1 MPAQTVG
8 EAASTSLAAT
18 HILESHGIDP
28 CAGGARELAEV
39 CRERNINLESLLEEL
54 REAAAERT
62 DWTDAPLRELIAHLT
77 SHDHAIFRS
86 ELARLGD
93 LVEQIAAAQA
103 DSPPVIFQL
112 TRIFR
117 SLRHELEVH
126 MHHEEQDLF
135 PVIAR
140 HEEAAEAGAPL
151 GVSPFAAFGGPLH
164 VMEMEHESAGAAMRL
179 LRDVCN
185 GYRPDCGSPMY
196 RKLVVGLRKLEVK
209 ILVHMHLE
217 NNVLFPRAAAMRRRR
232 TPI

>member
-1 MPAQTVG
+1 MPTQTVG

-18 HILESHGIDP
+18 HVLESHGIDP
-28 CAGGARELAEV
+28 CGGGARNLAEV

-54 REAAAERT
+54 REAAAERD
-62 DWTDAPLRELIAHLT
+62 DWTAAPLRELIDHLQT
-77 SHDHAIFRS
+77 RDHVAFRG
-86 ELARLGD
+86 ELARLGN
-93 LVEQIAAAQA
+93 LVDRIAAAQA
-103 DSPPVIFQL
+103 DSPPVVWQL

-126 MHHEEQDLF
+126 MHHEEHDLF
-135 PVIAR
+135 PVILR

-179 LRDVCN
+179 LRDLCN
-185 GYRPDCGSPMY
+185 GYRPDSGSPVY
-196 RKLVVGLRKLEVK
+196 RELVVGLRKLEVR

-217 NNVLFPRAAAMRRRR
+217 NNVLFPRAAAMRKRRSE
-232 TPI
+232 